1 MVPEVPAKLPCRG
14 KRYTP
19 TMRIVHLGI
28 AVCVASMLVGCGQK
42 GPLVL
47 PDTPPKH
54 KKVQLGP
61 HAPAKSPANA
71 SPTNTPPANTP
82 PADAPST
89 AKPEPASPTP
99 DAPAS
104 PPPGN
109 SGSTANAAPA
119 GTSDTS
125 AKP

>member
-14 KRYTP
+14 NRYTP

-28 AVCVASMLVGCGQK
+28 AVCVASMLLGGGQK

-61 HAPAKSPANA
+61 HAPAKPPANA
-71 SPTNTPPANTP
+71 SPAPTPPANTP
-82 PADAPST
+82 PADAPSA
-89 AKPEPASPTP
+89 AKPQPASPMP

-104 PPPGN
+104 PPPG
-109 SGSTANAAPA
+109 SGDSTANAAPA
-119 GTSDTS
+119 GTSDAS
-125 AKP
+125 VKP